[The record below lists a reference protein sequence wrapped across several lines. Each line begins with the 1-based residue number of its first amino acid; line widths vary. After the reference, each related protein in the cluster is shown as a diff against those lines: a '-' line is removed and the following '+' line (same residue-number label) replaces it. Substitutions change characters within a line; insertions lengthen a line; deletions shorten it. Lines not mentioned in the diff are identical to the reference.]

1 MHSKQIILSLNAAV
15 EAATAGEAGKGFA
28 VVAQEVRN
36 LAARS
41 AEAAKEIKNIVQIA
55 TSKANEG
62 KSIANEMIG
71 GYATLNTRINET
83 IILIEDVSQGS
94 REEEKGIIQINDTI
108 NTLDQATQ
116 VNANSATIISELANE
131 VTKLSENLL
140 EIANKA
146 KFKEVAIAQK
156 VETKNTPSS
165 KSTAKVL
172 EVNKHQVNH
181 SSAVNQQKTTVIT
194 SSTKDNDEWESF

>member
-1 MHSKQIILSLNAAV
+1 
-15 EAATAGEAGKGFA
+15 
-28 VVAQEVRN
+28 
-36 LAARS
+36 
-41 AEAAKEIKNIVQIA
+41 
-55 TSKANEG
+55 
-62 KSIANEMIG
+62 MIG

-146 KFKEVAIAQK
+146 KFKK
-156 VETKNTPSS
+156 
-165 KSTAKVL
+165 
-172 EVNKHQVNH
+172 
-181 SSAVNQQKTTVIT
+181 
-194 SSTKDNDEWESF
+194 